1 MDLMQ
6 VIDQIGREKGIEKAV
21 LIDAVGA
28 AILSASRKSLPA
40 AQATLDLR
48 VDFDGTTGQFKLY
61 GVRKVVEVPTNL
73 KVEISL
79 EDALAINPDAQ
90 IGDEVKSPVAL
101 QTERFGRIA
110 AQTAKQ
116 VIIQRVR
123 EAERD
128 SVYQTFKEKEGE
140 LVHGVVQRVI
150 KGNAIL
156 NIGKAEAILPV
167 REQLPREEFR
177 VGDRVRAY
185 ILDVRKTSKGSQ
197 IVVSRTHP
205 GFLKRLFELEV
216 PEIYEGIVE
225 VRTAARE
232 AGERAKIAV
241 VSKDSNVDPV
251 GACVGYRGARVQAIV
266 RELQGE
272 KIDIIPWRD
281 DPAAF
286 VKAALAPAEVQR
298 VSAEAE
304 SRALRVTVADDQLS
318 LAIGKRGQNARLAAK
333 LVGWKVDIKSTSEL
347 QREAE
352 ATLSG
357 LMGAEARAEAPAEL
371 DEATALEQLVALP
384 GVGDKLAARLVA
396 AGFRGLSALAA
407 ATPEALQ
414 EIEGIGPR
422 SAEKILQAAREALQP
437 GATETGEAPE
447 SDTEA
452 AAPTAAE
459 TPSPEEAPPPEPLEA
474 ERTAPPVTAG

>member
-6 VIDQIGREKGIEKAV
+6 VIDQIGREKGIEKEI

-28 AILSASRKSLPA
+28 AILSASRKSLPP
-40 AQATLDLR
+40 AQSALDLR
-48 VDFDGTTGQFKLY
+48 VDFDGRSGQFMLY
-61 GVRKVVEVPTNL
+61 AVRKVVETATNP

-79 EDALAINPDAQ
+79 DEALKINPGAQ
-90 IGDEVKSPVAL
+90 VGDELKSPVPVPA
-101 QTERFGRIA
+101 QSFGRIA

-185 ILDVRKTSKGSQ
+185 ILDVKKTSKGSQ

-225 VRTAARE
+225 VRAAARE

-241 VSKDSNVDPV
+241 LSKDGNVDPV

-272 KIDIIPWRD
+272 KIDIIPWRE

-286 VKAALAPAEVQR
+286 VKAALAPAEVQQVGADSETR
-298 VSAEAE
+298 T
-304 SRALRVTVADDQLS
+304 LRVVVADDQLS
-318 LAIGKRGQNARLAAK
+318 LAIGRRGQNARLAAK
-333 LVGWKVDIKSTSEL
+333 LVGWKVDIRSTSEL

-352 ATLSG
+352 AALSG
-357 LMGAEARAEAPAEL
+357 LMAVEARPESSPAL
-371 DEATALEQLVALP
+371 DERAVLEQLTALP
-384 GVGDKLAARLVA
+384 GVGEKLAMRLVT
-396 AGFRGLSALAA
+396 AGYTGLAALAE

-414 EIEGIGPR
+414 TIEGIGPK
-422 SAEKILQAAREALQP
+422 SAEKILLAAREAQASGQASERIGGP
-437 GATETGEAPE
+437 SQEESEEVAATA
-447 SDTEA
+447 
-452 AAPTAAE
+452 
-459 TPSPEEAPPPEPLEA
+459 EPLHEA
-474 ERTAPPVTAG
+474 Q

>member
-6 VIDQIGREKGIEKAV
+6 VIDQIGREKGIEKGI

-40 AQATLDLR
+40 VQAALDLR
-48 VDFDGTTGQFKLY
+48 VDFDGKSGQFMLY
-61 GVRKVVEVPTNL
+61 AVRKVVDVPTNP

-79 EDALAINPDAQ
+79 EEAQ
-90 IGDEVKSPVAL
+90 QISPGAHVGDEVKTPVPVPA
-101 QTERFGRIA
+101 QSFGRIA

-128 SVYQTFKEKEGE
+128 SVFQTFKEKEGE

-185 ILDVRKTSKGSQ
+185 ILDVKKTSKGSQ

-205 GFLKRLFELEV
+205 GFIKRLFDLEV

-225 VRTAARE
+225 VRAAARE

-241 VSKDSNVDPV
+241 ASKDNNVDPV

-272 KIDIIPWRD
+272 KIDIVPWRE

-286 VKAALAPAEVQR
+286 VKAALAPADVQH
-298 VSAEAE
+298 
-304 SRALRVTVADDQLS
+304 VTADSETRTLKVLVADDQLS

-357 LMGAEARAEAPAEL
+357 LMGGEARAAAGPPPASP
-371 DEATALEQLVALP
+371 DDAMAQFIALP
-384 GVGDKLAARLVA
+384 GVGEKLASRLVA
-396 AGFRGLSALAA
+396 AGYLSLAMLA
-407 ATPEALQ
+407 EAKVEALQ
-414 EIEGIGPR
+414 EIDGIGPK
-422 SAEKILQAAREALQP
+422 SAERILQVAREAVSQTTPAAADAGPEGP
-437 GATETGEAPE
+437 GADDLSPR
-447 SDTEA
+447 DA
-452 AAPTAAE
+452 A
-459 TPSPEEAPPPEPLEA
+459 
-474 ERTAPPVTAG
+474 

>member
-6 VIDQIGREKGIEKAV
+6 VIDQIGREKGIEKGI

-40 AQATLDLR
+40 PQAALDLR
-48 VDFDGTTGQFKLY
+48 VDFDGKTGQFMLY
-61 GVRKVVEVPTNL
+61 AVRKVVEAPLNP

-79 EDALAINPDAQ
+79 EEAQ
-90 IGDEVKSPVAL
+90 QISPGAHVGDEVKTPVPVPA
-101 QTERFGRIA
+101 QSFGRIA

-128 SVYQTFKEKEGE
+128 SVFQTFKEKEGE

-185 ILDVRKTSKGSQ
+185 ILDVKKTSKGSQ

-205 GFLKRLFELEV
+205 GFLKRLFDLEV

-225 VRTAARE
+225 VKVAARE

-272 KIDIIPWRD
+272 KIDIVPWRE

-286 VKAALAPAEVQR
+286 VKAALAPADVQN
-298 VSAEAE
+298 VSADSET
-304 SRALRVTVADDQLS
+304 RTLKVLVADDQLS

-347 QREAE
+347 QREAQ
-352 ATLSG
+352 ATLTV
-357 LMGAEARAEAPAEL
+357 LMGGEARPEPAALL
-371 DEATALEQLVALP
+371 DTDAALKQLIALP
-384 GVGDKLAARLVA
+384 GVGEKLAGRLVA
-396 AGFRGLSALAA
+396 AGYVGLAMLADA
-407 ATPEALQ
+407 KVEALQ
-414 EIEGIGPR
+414 EIDGIGPK
-422 SAEKILQAAREALQP
+422 SAERILQVAREAVAQSASGP
-437 GATETGEAPE
+437 AEPAGDPVV
-447 SDTEA
+447 DP
-452 AAPTAAE
+452 AAPAE
-459 TPSPEEAPPPEPLEA
+459 SA
-474 ERTAPPVTAG
+474 

>member
-6 VIDQIGREKGIEKAV
+6 VIDQIGREKGIEKGI
-21 LIDAVGA
+21 LIEAVGA
-28 AILSASRKSLPA
+28 AILSASRKSLPP
-40 AQATLDLR
+40 AQSNLDLR
-48 VDFDGTTGQFKLY
+48 VDFDGKSGQFTLY
-61 GVRKVVEVPTNL
+61 AVKKVLESATNP
-73 KVEISL
+73 KAEISL
-79 EDALAINPDAQ
+79 EEALQINPEAQ
-90 IGDEVKSPVAL
+90 VGDEVKIPVPV
-101 QTERFGRIA
+101 QSRGFGRIA

-128 SVYQTFKEKEGE
+128 SVYHTFKEKEGE

-177 VGDRVRAY
+177 VGDRVRAF
-185 ILDVRKTSKGSQ
+185 ILDVKKTSKGSQ

-225 VRTAARE
+225 VRAAARE

-241 VSKDSNVDPV
+241 VSKDGNVDPV

-272 KIDIIPWRD
+272 KIDIIPWRE
-281 DPAAF
+281 DPGAF

-298 VSAEAE
+298 VTTDTEV
-304 SRALRVTVADDQLS
+304 RALRVVVGDDQLS

-333 LVGWKVDIKSTSEL
+333 LVGWKVDIKSTTEL

-352 ATLSG
+352 AALSG
-357 LMGAEARAEAPAEL
+357 LMGGEARAEAAAPV
-371 DEATALEQLVALP
+371 DEAAALEQLTALP
-384 GVGDKLAARLVA
+384 GVGEKLAARLVS
-396 AGFRGLSALAA
+396 AGYAGLATLAEA
-407 ATPEALQ
+407 NPETLQ
-414 EIEGIGPR
+414 AIEGIGPK
-422 SAEKILQAAREALQP
+422 SAEKILLAAREALAGRGTPEP
-437 GATETGEAPE
+437 GELAEPEATEPDEASDEAPE
-447 SDTEA
+447 EATVGSSDRNEQ
-452 AAPTAAE
+452 PT
-459 TPSPEEAPPPEPLEA
+459 T
-474 ERTAPPVTAG
+474 GN

>member
-6 VIDQIGREKGIEKAV
+6 VIDQIGREKGIEKGI

-28 AILSASRKSLPA
+28 AILSASRRSLPP
-40 AQATLDLR
+40 AQAALDLR
-48 VDFDGTTGQFKLY
+48 VDFDGKSGQFMLY
-61 GVRKVVEVPTNL
+61 AVRKVVEAATNP

-79 EDALAINPDAQ
+79 EDALKINPGAQ
-90 IGDEVKSPVAL
+90 IGDEMKSPVPVPAAS
-101 QTERFGRIA
+101 FGRIA

-185 ILDVRKTSKGSQ
+185 ILDVKKTTKGSQ

-225 VRTAARE
+225 VRAAARE

-272 KIDIIPWRD
+272 KIDIIPWRE
-281 DPAAF
+281 DPTAF
-286 VKAALAPAEVQR
+286 VKAALAPAEVQQVTADSETR
-298 VSAEAE
+298 S
-304 SRALRVTVADDQLS
+304 LRVVVADDQLS
-318 LAIGKRGQNARLAAK
+318 LAIGRRGQNARLAAK
-333 LVGWKVDIKSTSEL
+333 LVGWKVDIRSTSDL

-352 ATLSG
+352 AALSG
-357 LMGAEARAEAPAEL
+357 LMAGEAKPEVAPPV
-371 DEATALEQLVALP
+371 DEAAAVQQLTALS
-384 GVGDKLAARLVA
+384 GVGEKLAMRLVA
-396 AGFRGLSALAA
+396 AGYTSLASLA
-407 ATPEALQ
+407 NATPEALQ
-414 EIEGIGPR
+414 EIEGIGPK
-422 SAEKILQAAREALQP
+422 SAEKILLAARDLL
-437 GATETGEAPE
+437 GETGV
-447 SDTEA
+447 
-452 AAPTAAE
+452 
-459 TPSPEEAPPPEPLEA
+459 TPAGQGELVGASPPAGGAEA
-474 ERTAPPVTAG
+474 EAK

>member
-6 VIDQIGREKGIEKAV
+6 VIDQIGREKGIEKGV

-40 AQATLDLR
+40 AQAALDLR
-48 VDFDGTTGQFKLY
+48 VDFDVKTSQFMLY
-61 GVRKVVEVPTNL
+61 AVKKVVEAVTNPKL
-73 KVEISL
+73 EIGL
-79 EDALAINPDAQ
+79 GEAQQINPGAQ
-90 IGDEVKSPVAL
+90 IGDEVRSPVPVPA
-101 QTERFGRIA
+101 QSFGRIA

-128 SVYQTFKEKEGE
+128 SVFQIFKEKEGE
-140 LVHGVVQRVI
+140 LVHGLVQRVI
-150 KGNAIL
+150 KGSVIL
-156 NIGKAEAILPV
+156 NIGKAEAILPQ

-177 VGDRVRAY
+177 VGDRLRTY
-185 ILDVRKTSKGSQ
+185 ILDVKKSTKGSQ

-225 VRTAARE
+225 VRAVARE

-241 VSKDSNVDPV
+241 ASRDSNVDPV

-272 KIDIIPWRD
+272 KIDIIPWREE
-281 DPAAF
+281 PASF

-298 VSAEAE
+298 VSADTET
-304 SRALRVTVADDQLS
+304 RTLRVVVAEDQLS

-333 LVGWKVDIKSTSEL
+333 LVGWKVDIKSTAEL
-347 QREAE
+347 QREAQ
-352 ATLSG
+352 AALSD
-357 LMGAEARAEAPAEL
+357 LLGAEGRAMAPAGE
-371 DEATALEQLVALP
+371 DPEAAVGRLVALP
-384 GVGDKLAARLVA
+384 GVGERLAGRLVA
-396 AGFRGLSALAA
+396 AGYTSIRGLADASL
-407 ATPEALQ
+407 EALQ
-414 EIEGIGPR
+414 EIDGIGLK
-422 SAEKILQAAREALQP
+422 SAERIQRAAREALAEAEP
-437 GATETGEAPE
+437 AAAAPE
-447 SDTEA
+447 SGAAREA
-452 AAPTAAE
+452 A
-459 TPSPEEAPPPEPLEA
+459 EA
-474 ERTAPPVTAG
+474 

>member
-6 VIDQIGREKGIEKAV
+6 VIDQIGREKGIEKEI

-28 AILSASRKSLPA
+28 AILSASRKGLPP
-40 AQATLDLR
+40 AQAALDLR
-48 VDFDGTTGQFKLY
+48 VDFDGKSAQFKLY
-61 GVRKVVEVPTNL
+61 AVRRVVETPTNP

-79 EDALAINPDAQ
+79 EEAQQINPEAH
-90 IGDEVKSPVAL
+90 IGDEVKSPVPVQAGS
-101 QTERFGRIA
+101 FGRIA

-185 ILDVRKTSKGSQ
+185 ILDVKKTSKGSQ

-205 GFLKRLFELEV
+205 GFVKRLFELEV

-225 VRTAARE
+225 VRAAARE

-241 VSKDSNVDPV
+241 VSKDSKVDPV

-272 KIDIIPWRD
+272 KIDIIPWRE
-281 DPAAF
+281 DPGAF
-286 VKAALAPAEVQR
+286 VRAALAPAEVQQ
-298 VSAEAE
+298 VSVE
-304 SRALRVTVADDQLS
+304 SETRTLRVVVADDQLS
-318 LAIGKRGQNARLAAK
+318 LAIGRRGQNARLAAK
-333 LVGWKVDIKSTSEL
+333 LVGWKVDIRSMAEL

-352 ATLSG
+352 AALSV
-357 LMGAEARAEAPAEL
+357 LMAGEPRPEAAPAV
-371 DEATALEQLVALP
+371 DEAAALEQLTGLP
-384 GVGDKLAARLVA
+384 GVGEKLAARLVS
-396 AGFRGLSALAA
+396 AGYTGVAALAA
-407 ATPEALQ
+407 VSSEALQ
-414 EIEGIGPR
+414 EIEGIGPK
-422 SAEKILQAAREALQP
+422 SAEKILKAAREALGNATS
-437 GATETGEAPE
+437 GASPETPALEAAIPDGEA
-447 SDTEA
+447 
-452 AAPTAAE
+452 APAG
-459 TPSPEEAPPPEPLEA
+459 A
-474 ERTAPPVTAG
+474 ER

>member
-6 VIDQIGREKGIEKAV
+6 VIDQIGREKGIEKTI
-21 LIDAVGA
+21 LIEAVGA
-28 AILSASRKSLPA
+28 AILSASRKSLPM
-40 AQATLDLR
+40 AQAALDLR
-48 VDFDGTTGQFKLY
+48 VDFDSKSGQFMLY
-61 GVRKVVEVPTNL
+61 AVRKVVEAPTNP

-79 EDALAINPDAQ
+79 DEAQQINRGAV
-90 IGDEVKSPVAL
+90 IGDDVRTPVPVPAAS
-101 QTERFGRIA
+101 FGRIA

-128 SVYQTFKEKEGE
+128 SVFQTFKEKEGE

-205 GFLKRLFELEV
+205 GFLKRLFDLEV

-225 VRTAARE
+225 VKAAARE

-266 RELQGE
+266 RELMGE
-272 KIDIIPWRD
+272 KIDIVPWRD

-286 VKAALAPAEVQR
+286 VKSALQPAEVQH
-298 VSAEAE
+298 VSSDSE
-304 SRALRVTVADDQLS
+304 SRTLRVVVADDQLS

-333 LVGWKVDIKSTSEL
+333 LVGWKVDIKSMSEL
-347 QREAE
+347 QREAQ
-352 ATLSG
+352 ATLTG
-357 LMGAEARAEAPAEL
+357 LMGGGESRADAAPTEAPADGGEL
-371 DEATALEQLVALP
+371 LVLP
-384 GVGDKLAARLVA
+384 GVGEKLAARLAA
-396 AGFRGLSALAA
+396 AGYARVADLAQA
-407 ATPEALQ
+407 SVEALQ
-414 EIEGIGPR
+414 EVEGIGPK
-422 SAEKILQAAREALQP
+422 SAERILNDARAALASP
-437 GATETGEAPE
+437 ATEPAGEGAEVAAQADAQPE
-447 SDTEA
+447 
-452 AAPTAAE
+452 
-459 TPSPEEAPPPEPLEA
+459 
-474 ERTAPPVTAG
+474 

>member
-28 AILSASRKSLPA
+28 AILSASRKSLPL
-40 AQATLDLR
+40 AQAAMDLR
-48 VDFDGTTGQFKLY
+48 VDFDAKTSQFMLY
-61 GVRKVVEVPTNL
+61 AVKTVVEAVTNPKL
-73 KVEISL
+73 ETSL
-79 EDALAINPDAQ
+79 EEAQQINPGVQ
-90 IGDEVKSPVAL
+90 IGDEVRSPVPVPA
-101 QTERFGRIA
+101 QSFGRIA

-128 SVYQTFKEKEGE
+128 SVFQTFKEKEGE
-140 LVHGVVQRVI
+140 LVHGLVQRVI
-150 KGNAIL
+150 KGSVIL
-156 NIGKAEAILPV
+156 NIGKAEAILPQ

-177 VGDRVRAY
+177 VGDRVRAF
-185 ILDVRKTSKGSQ
+185 ILDVKKTTKGSQ

-205 GFLKRLFELEV
+205 GFVKRLFELEV

-225 VRTAARE
+225 VRAAARE

-241 VSKDSNVDPV
+241 ASKDSNVDPV

-272 KIDIIPWRD
+272 KIDIIPWRE

-298 VSAEAE
+298 VTADSETR
-304 SRALRVTVADDQLS
+304 SLRVVVADDQLS

-333 LVGWKVDIKSTSEL
+333 LVGWKVDIKSTAEL
-347 QREAE
+347 QREAQV
-352 ATLSG
+352 ALSG
-357 LMGAEARAEAPAEL
+357 LLGTEPRLEAPPTEEPEDAVR
-371 DEATALEQLVALP
+371 TLVELP
-384 GVGDKLAARLVA
+384 GVGDRIAGRLVA
-396 AGFRGLSALAA
+396 AGFTDLRRLAE
-407 ATPEALQ
+407 ATLESLQ
-414 EIEGIGPR
+414 AVDGIGAK
-422 SAEKILQAAREALQP
+422 SAERIQQAARDAL
-437 GATETGEAPE
+437 ADTGSAAGSAPE
-447 SDTEA
+447 PDPQA
-452 AAPTAAE
+452 AADE
-459 TPSPEEAPPPEPLEA
+459 PEA
-474 ERTAPPVTAG
+474 

>member
-1 MDLMQ
+1 MKTP
-6 VIDQIGREKGIEKAV
+6 VPV
-21 LIDAVGA
+21 
-28 AILSASRKSLPA
+28 PA
-40 AQATLDLR
+40 Q
-48 VDFDGTTGQFKLY
+48 
-61 GVRKVVEVPTNL
+61 
-73 KVEISL
+73 S
-79 EDALAINPDAQ
+79 
-90 IGDEVKSPVAL
+90 
-101 QTERFGRIA
+101 FGRIA

-128 SVYQTFKEKEGE
+128 SVFQTFKEKEGE

-177 VGDRVRAY
+177 VGDRVRAF
-185 ILDVRKTSKGSQ
+185 ILDVKKTSKGSQ

-205 GFLKRLFELEV
+205 GFLKRLFDLEV

-225 VRTAARE
+225 VKVAARE

-272 KIDIIPWRD
+272 KIDIVPWRE

-286 VKAALAPAEVQR
+286 VKAALAPADVQH
-298 VSAEAE
+298 
-304 SRALRVTVADDQLS
+304 VTADTETRTLKVLVADDQLS

-352 ATLSG
+352 ATLTG
-357 LMGAEARAEAPAEL
+357 LMGGEARPEAGPAARPRGRPGAVRGLARAWGRSWRRAWWPPGISASPRWRRPRSRRCRRSRASVRRAPSGSCRWRGRRSAVRPGPPGRTRAPRRRGGRRRRGGPGRRAGLAWRRLPTGRRTRGAPAW
-371 DEATALEQLVALP
+371 
-384 GVGDKLAARLVA
+384 A
-396 AGFRGLSALAA
+396 AGPCGTKGAWSGSRWMRAA
-407 ATPEALQ
+407 
-414 EIEGIGPR
+414 GWR
-422 SAEKILQAAREALQP
+422 
-437 GATETGEAPE
+437 
-447 SDTEA
+447 
-452 AAPTAAE
+452 
-459 TPSPEEAPPPEPLEA
+459 
-474 ERTAPPVTAG
+474 

>member
-6 VIDQIGREKGIEKAV
+6 VIDQIGREKGIEKTI
-21 LIDAVGA
+21 LLDAVGA
-28 AILSASRKSLPA
+28 AILSASRKSLPV
-40 AQATLDLR
+40 AQAALDLR
-48 VDFDGTTGQFKLY
+48 VDFDGKLGQFMLY
-61 GVRKVVEVPTNL
+61 AVRKVVEEPTIP

-79 EDALAINPDAQ
+79 AEAQQINPGAQ
-90 IGDEVKSPVAL
+90 IGDEVKTPVPVPANS
-101 QTERFGRIA
+101 FGRIA

-128 SVYQTFKEKEGE
+128 SVFQTFKEKEGE

-156 NIGKAEAILPV
+156 NIGKAEAILPL

-185 ILDVRKTSKGSQ
+185 ILDVKKTSKGSQ

-225 VRTAARE
+225 VKAAVRE

-241 VSKDSNVDPV
+241 SSKDSNVDPV

-266 RELQGE
+266 RELMGE
-272 KIDIIPWRD
+272 KIDIVPWRE

-298 VSAEAE
+298 ATGE
-304 SRALRVTVADDQLS
+304 SDTRTLRVVVADDQLS

-347 QREAE
+347 QREAQ
-352 ATLSG
+352 AILTG
-357 LMGAEARAEAPAEL
+357 MMGGGEARTETPPSDPPE
-371 DEATALEQLVALP
+371 EALERFVSLP
-384 GVGDKLAARLVA
+384 GVGEKLAARLVA
-396 AGFRGLSALAA
+396 SGYTSLQGLAG
-407 ATPEALQ
+407 ATLEALQ
-414 EIEGIGPR
+414 EIEGIGPK
-422 SAEKILQAAREALQP
+422 SAERIRQLARDAASTSPASPQP
-437 GATETGEAPE
+437 AGASEL
-447 SDTEA
+447 
-452 AAPTAAE
+452 
-459 TPSPEEAPPPEPLEA
+459 PSEVADIPA
-474 ERTAPPVTAG
+474 TDAGPDAVE

>member
-6 VIDQIGREKGIEKAV
+6 VIDQIGREKGIEKSILV
-21 LIDAVGA
+21 DAVGA
-28 AILSASRKSLPA
+28 AILSASRKSLPV
-40 AQATLDLR
+40 AQAALDLR
-48 VDFDGTTGQFKLY
+48 VDFDGKLGQFMLY
-61 GVRKVVEVPTNL
+61 AVRKVVEEPTTL

-79 EDALAINPDAQ
+79 AEAQQINPGAQ
-90 IGDEVKSPVAL
+90 IGDEVKTPVPVPANS
-101 QTERFGRIA
+101 FGRIA

-128 SVYQTFKEKEGE
+128 SVFQTFKEKEGE

-156 NIGKAEAILPV
+156 NIGKAEAILPL

-185 ILDVRKTSKGSQ
+185 ILDVKKTSKGSQ

-225 VRTAARE
+225 VKVAVRE

-241 VSKDSNVDPV
+241 ASKDSNVDPV

-266 RELQGE
+266 RELMGE
-272 KIDIIPWRD
+272 KIDIVPWRE

-298 VSAEAE
+298 ATGE
-304 SRALRVTVADDQLS
+304 SDTRTLRVVVADDQLS

-347 QREAE
+347 QREAQAILTGMMGGGE
-352 ATLSG
+352 ALPSD
-357 LMGAEARAEAPAEL
+357 APAE
-371 DEATALEQLVALP
+371 ALERFVSLP
-384 GVGDKLAARLVA
+384 GVGETLAARLVA
-396 AGFRGLSALAA
+396 TGYTSLQGLAD
-407 ATPEALQ
+407 ATLEALQ
-414 EIEGIGPR
+414 EIEGIGPK
-422 SAEKILQAAREALQP
+422 SAERIRQLARDAATTSPASLQ
-437 GATETGEAPE
+437 
-447 SDTEA
+447 S
-452 AAPTAAE
+452 AE
-459 TPSPEEAPPPEPLEA
+459 TSELPSEVADIPA
-474 ERTAPPVTAG
+474 TDAGPDAGE

>member
-6 VIDQIGREKGIEKAV
+6 VIDQIGREKGIDKGV
-21 LIDAVGA
+21 LIEAVGA
-28 AILSASRKSLPA
+28 AILSASRKSLPV
-40 AQATLDLR
+40 AQAALDLR
-48 VDFDGTTGQFKLY
+48 VDFDSKSGQFMLY
-61 GVRKVVEVPTNL
+61 AVHKVVESPTNS
-73 KVEISL
+73 KIEVSL
-79 EDALAINPDAQ
+79 EEARAINPEAH
-90 IGDEVKSPVAL
+90 IGDEVKTPVPVNA
-101 QTERFGRIA
+101 QSFGRIA

-128 SVYQTFKEKEGE
+128 SVFQTFKEKEGE

-185 ILDVRKTSKGSQ
+185 ILDVKKTSKGSQ

-205 GFLKRLFELEV
+205 GFLKRLFDLEV

-225 VRTAARE
+225 VRAAARE

-241 VSKDSNVDPV
+241 VSKDANVDPV
-251 GACVGYRGARVQAIV
+251 GACVGYRGARVQSIV

-272 KIDIIPWRD
+272 KIDIIPWRE
-281 DPAAF
+281 DPGTF
-286 VKAALAPAEVQR
+286 VKAALAPAEVQH
-298 VSAEAE
+298 
-304 SRALRVTVADDQLS
+304 VTVDSETHTLQVVVADDQLS

-333 LVGWKVDIKSTSEL
+333 LVGWKVDIKSTAEL

-352 ATLSG
+352 AALSG
-357 LMGAEARAEAPAEL
+357 LMGGEERPAEAPPS
-371 DEATALEQLVALP
+371 EADPLEQFTALP
-384 GVGDKLAARLVA
+384 GIGEKLAGRLVA
-396 AGFRGLSALAA
+396 AGYGSLAALAA
-407 ATPEALQ
+407 ATPDELQ
-414 EIEGIGPR
+414 VVEGIGAK
-422 SAEKILQAAREALQP
+422 SAERILQAAQEALA
-437 GATETGEAPE
+437 GAGDAPARPLPAPAETEPPAEMA
-447 SDTEA
+447 D
-452 AAPTAAE
+452 TAAE
-459 TPSPEEAPPPEPLEA
+459 
-474 ERTAPPVTAG
+474 

>member
-6 VIDQIGREKGIEKAV
+6 VIDQIGREKGIEKGI

-40 AQATLDLR
+40 AQAALDLR
-48 VDFDGTTGQFKLY
+48 VDFDGKTGQFMLY
-61 GVRKVVEVPTNL
+61 AVRKVVEAPLNP

-79 EDALAINPDAQ
+79 EEAQ
-90 IGDEVKSPVAL
+90 QISPGAHVGDEVKTPVPVPA
-101 QTERFGRIA
+101 QSFGRIA

-128 SVYQTFKEKEGE
+128 SVFQTFKEKEGE

-185 ILDVRKTSKGSQ
+185 ILDVKKTSKGSQ

-205 GFLKRLFELEV
+205 GFLKRLFDLEV

-225 VRTAARE
+225 VKVAARE

-272 KIDIIPWRD
+272 KIDIVPWRE

-286 VKAALAPAEVQR
+286 VKAALAPADVQN
-298 VSAEAE
+298 VSADSET
-304 SRALRVTVADDQLS
+304 RTLKVLVADDQLS

-352 ATLSG
+352 ATLTI
-357 LMGAEARAEAPAEL
+357 LMGGEARPEPAAVP
-371 DEATALEQLVALP
+371 DTDAALKQFIALP
-384 GVGDKLAARLVA
+384 GVGEKLAARLVA
-396 AGFRGLSALAA
+396 AGYVGLAMLADA
-407 ATPEALQ
+407 KVEALQ
-414 EIEGIGPR
+414 EIDGIGPKSGER
-422 SAEKILQAAREALQP
+422 ILQVAREAMAKLGSGP
-437 GATETGEAPE
+437 AEPAGDPVV
-447 SDTEA
+447 DP
-452 AAPTAAE
+452 AAPAE
-459 TPSPEEAPPPEPLEA
+459 SA
-474 ERTAPPVTAG
+474 

>member
-6 VIDQIGREKGIEKAV
+6 VIDQIGREKGIERGI
-21 LIDAVGA
+21 LIEAVGA

-40 AQATLDLR
+40 VQAALDLR
-48 VDFDGTTGQFKLY
+48 VDFDGKTGQFMLY
-61 GVRKVVEVPTNL
+61 AVKKVVEAPANPKIEV
-73 KVEISL
+73 SL
-79 EDALAINPDAQ
+79 EEALQINPEAKV
-90 IGDEVKSPVAL
+90 GDEVKTPVPLVAGS
-101 QTERFGRIA
+101 FGRIA

-128 SVYQTFKEKEGE
+128 SVFQTFKEKEGE

-185 ILDVRKTSKGSQ
+185 ILDVKKTSKGSQ

-205 GFLKRLFELEV
+205 GFVKRLFELEV

-225 VRTAARE
+225 VRVAARE

-272 KIDIIPWRD
+272 RIDIIPWRE

-286 VKAALAPAEVQR
+286 VKAALAPAEVQS
-298 VSAEAE
+298 VSAD
-304 SRALRVTVADDQLS
+304 SDTRTLRVVVADDQLS

-333 LVGWKVDIKSTSEL
+333 LVGWKVDIKSMAEL
-347 QREAE
+347 QREADV
-352 ATLSG
+352 TLTG
-357 LMGAEARAEAPAEL
+357 LMGGEVRSAAVAPSPVDTGL
-371 DEATALEQLVALP
+371 ALEQFTALP
-384 GVGDKLAARLVA
+384 GVGEKLAARLVA
-396 AGFRGLSALAA
+396 AGFAGLAA
-407 ATPEALQ
+407 LGDATPEALQ
-414 EIEGIGPR
+414 AIEGIGPK
-422 SAEKILQAAREALQP
+422 SAERILLAARETLTNPPNAEP
-437 GATETGEAPE
+437 APAPPSAPE
-447 SDTEA
+447 DA
-452 AAPTAAE
+452 AV
-459 TPSPEEAPPPEPLEA
+459 EA
-474 ERTAPPVTAG
+474 E

>member
-28 AILSASRKSLPA
+28 AILSASRKSLPP
-40 AQATLDLR
+40 AQAALDLR
-48 VDFDGTTGQFKLY
+48 VDFEGKTGQFKLY
-61 GVRKVVEVPTNL
+61 AVRKVVEEPANP
-73 KVEISL
+73 KVEIGL
-79 EDALAINPDAQ
+79 EEARQINPDAD
-90 IGDEVKSPVAL
+90 IGDELKSPVPL

-140 LVHGVVQRVI
+140 LVHGVVQRAI

-216 PEIYEGIVE
+216 PEIYEGVVE
-225 VRTAARE
+225 VRAAARE
-232 AGERAKIAV
+232 PGERAKIAV
-241 VSKDSNVDPV
+241 VSKDNNVDPV

-272 KIDIIPWRD
+272 KIDIIPWRE

-298 VSAEAE
+298 VSADTEN
-304 SRALRVTVADDQLS
+304 RALRVTVADDQLS

-352 ATLSG
+352 ATLTG
-357 LMGAEARAEAPAEL
+357 LMTAEPRAEAPVEL
-371 DEATALEQLVALP
+371 DEATALEQLMALP
-384 GVGDKLAARLVA
+384 GVGDKLAARLLA
-396 AGFRGLSALAA
+396 AGFRGLAPLAEA
-407 ATPEALQ
+407 SLEALQ
-414 EIEGIGPR
+414 EVEGIGPR
-422 SAEKILQAAREALQP
+422 SAEKILQAAREAVTP
-437 GATETGEAPE
+437 GPAPAE
-447 SDTEA
+447 SA
-452 AAPTAAE
+452 
-459 TPSPEEAPPPEPLEA
+459 EAPPEPDGAVLAESVEA
-474 ERTAPPVTAG
+474 APVGVEPATPQAAG

>member
-6 VIDQIGREKGIEKAV
+6 VIDQIGREKGIEKGI
-21 LIDAVGA
+21 LIEAVGA
-28 AILSASRKSLPA
+28 AILSASRKSLPP
-40 AQATLDLR
+40 AQAALDLR
-48 VDFDGTTGQFKLY
+48 VDFDGKSGQFTLY
-61 GVRKVVEVPTNL
+61 AVKKIVETAANP

-79 EDALAINPDAQ
+79 EEALQITPGAQ
-90 IGDEVKSPVAL
+90 IGDEMKSPVPVPAHS
-101 QTERFGRIA
+101 FGRIA

-185 ILDVRKTSKGSQ
+185 ILDVKKTSKGSQ

-205 GFLKRLFELEV
+205 GFVKRLFELEV

-225 VRTAARE
+225 VRAAARE

-241 VSKDSNVDPV
+241 SSKDGNVDPV

-272 KIDIIPWRD
+272 KIDIIPWRE

-298 VSAEAE
+298 VSAESE
-304 SRALRVTVADDQLS
+304 TRTLRVVVADDQLS
-318 LAIGKRGQNARLAAK
+318 LAIGRRGQNARLAAK
-333 LVGWKVDIKSTSEL
+333 LVGWKVDIRSTSEL

-352 ATLSG
+352 AALSG
-357 LMGAEARAEAPAEL
+357 LMAGEARPEVAPPPDDGA
-371 DEATALEQLVALP
+371 AAEQLTSLP
-384 GVGDKLAARLVA
+384 GVGEKLAMRLVA
-396 AGFRGLSALAA
+396 AGYTGLRALAE

-414 EIEGIGPR
+414 EIEGIGPK
-422 SAEKILQAAREALQP
+422 SAEKILLAVREALADAGVAGRTP
-437 GATETGEAPE
+437 GAPAGGEAV
-447 SDTEA
+447 
-452 AAPTAAE
+452 AE
-459 TPSPEEAPPPEPLEA
+459 DSVPEA
-474 ERTAPPVTAG
+474 EEVSR

>member
-6 VIDQIGREKGIEKAV
+6 VIDQIGREKGIEKTI
-21 LIDAVGA
+21 LLDAVGA
-28 AILSASRKSLPA
+28 AILSASRKSLPV
-40 AQATLDLR
+40 AQAALDLR
-48 VDFDGTTGQFKLY
+48 VDFDGKLGQFMLY
-61 GVRKVVEVPTNL
+61 AVRKVVEEPTIP

-79 EDALAINPDAQ
+79 AEAQQINPGAQ
-90 IGDEVKSPVAL
+90 IGDEVKTPVPVPANS
-101 QTERFGRIA
+101 FGRIA

-128 SVYQTFKEKEGE
+128 SVFQTFKEKEGE

-156 NIGKAEAILPV
+156 NIGKAEAILPL

-185 ILDVRKTSKGSQ
+185 ILDVKKTSKGSQ

-225 VRTAARE
+225 VKVAVRE

-241 VSKDSNVDPV
+241 ASKDSNVDPV

-266 RELQGE
+266 RELMGE
-272 KIDIIPWRD
+272 KIDIVPWRE

-298 VSAEAE
+298 ATGE
-304 SRALRVTVADDQLS
+304 SDTRTLRVVVADDQLS

-347 QREAE
+347 QREAQ
-352 ATLSG
+352 AILTG
-357 LMGAEARAEAPAEL
+357 MMGGGEARSEAPLSDPPE
-371 DEATALEQLVALP
+371 EALERFVSLP
-384 GVGDKLAARLVA
+384 GVGEKLAARLVA
-396 AGFRGLSALAA
+396 TGYTSLQGLAD
-407 ATPEALQ
+407 ATLEALQ
-414 EIEGIGPR
+414 EIEGIGPK
-422 SAEKILQAAREALQP
+422 SAERIRQLARDAATNSPASLQ
-437 GATETGEAPE
+437 
-447 SDTEA
+447 S
-452 AAPTAAE
+452 AE
-459 TPSPEEAPPPEPLEA
+459 TSKLPSEIADIPA
-474 ERTAPPVTAG
+474 TDAGPDAGE